1 MAGAVISTSQ
11 KEKLKRLLVRWHLD
25 RTARKIVRSFRGWRS
40 LLPKFPTYGRA
51 AANYLTGADD
61 PVRYAAVAYAVTALE
76 RQQIAGSLAEVGVY
90 RGELSALL
98 HLLAPERDLYL
109 FDTFAGFPEQDL
121 SGADQRF
128 RDTSIE
134 IVKAALGDTHHVV
147 FRPGYFPETV
157 RGLEQEKFA
166 FVMLDLDLYQP
177 TRAGL
182 EFFYPRMVPG
192 GYLFAHDYNSPES
205 NHAVARAVNEFLQDK
220 PEKIVELPDI
230 WGSIVIRKI

>member
-1 MAGAVISTSQ
+1 M
-11 KEKLKRLLVRWHLD
+11 RWHLD
-25 RTARKIVRSFRGWRS
+25 RTARKIVRRLRGFHS
-40 LLPKFPTYGRA
+40 LRPRFPSYGRA
-51 AANYLTGADD
+51 AANYLAGADD

-121 SGADQRF
+121 NGADQRF

-134 IVKAALGDTHHVV
+134 IVKAALGDTQHVI
-147 FRPGYFPETV
+147 FRPGYFPDTA
-157 RGLEQEKFA
+157 RGLEQERFA
-166 FVMLDLDLYQP
+166 FVMLDVDLYQP

-182 EFFYPRMVPG
+182 QFFYPRLVPG

-205 NHAVARAVNEFLQDK
+205 NQAVARAVNEFLQDK
-220 PEKIVELPDI
+220 PEKIIELPDI